1 MSKQK
6 YAMTNTKLKK
16 LSNCHIYNMCFIKK
30 FQKKLQN
37 FRDDR
42 NKL

>member
-6 YAMTNTKLKK
+6 YAMTNTKFKK

-30 FQKKLQN
+30 FQKNSK
-37 FRDDR
+37 FSEMI
-42 NKL
+42 